1 MKTIQWDQG
10 VLEPERNGEPNRAV
24 YQGLG
29 SHYLT
34 GQVEVFVGGQHAER

>member
-24 YQGLG
+24 YQGLE
-29 SHYLT
+29 SPNEYWHSIISL
-34 GQVEVFVGGQHAER
+34 A